1 MSNLKVML
9 IQLGIVN
16 MTTIKTYFLPVL
28 SCTEFYLL
36 LLEGYSHHQIW
47 TSHLGMIQRIN
58 TTFLKESTER
68 DVGTSQAQG
77 NSV

>member
-1 MSNLKVML
+1 MSNLRVML

-28 SCTEFYLL
+28 SCAQCYLL

-47 TSHLGMIQRIN
+47 TSLLGMIQRIN
-58 TTFLKESTER
+58 TAFLKESTKR

>member
-1 MSNLKVML
+1 ML

-28 SCTEFYLL
+28 SWAQFYLL
-36 LLEGYSHHQIW
+36 LLEGYSHRQIW

-58 TTFLKESTER
+58 TTFLKVNRER
-68 DVGTSQAQG
+68 CTHFPGTG
-77 NSV
+77 